1 VQYRLYKPEDFASLY
16 AIEEICFQ
24 PPFRFGRKYMRQL
37 VDSSDAATW
46 IAEEDGQM
54 AGFAIV
60 DWAEG
65 AEGAIAYIQTLEV
78 TPQLRGAGVGAELL
92 RRVEESAWRTGAEM
106 IWLHVEA
113 ENEGAIRLYEK
124 HGYRY
129 ENRQEDY
136 YAPGRAALMYAKR
149 LGGVLAG

>member
-1 VQYRLYKPEDFASLY
+1 
-16 AIEEICFQ
+16 
-24 PPFRFGRKYMRQL
+24 
-37 VDSSDAATW
+37 
-46 IAEEDGQM
+46 
-54 AGFAIV
+54 
-60 DWAEG
+60 
-65 AEGAIAYIQTLEV
+65 
-78 TPQLRGAGVGAELL
+78 
-92 RRVEESAWRTGAEM
+92 M